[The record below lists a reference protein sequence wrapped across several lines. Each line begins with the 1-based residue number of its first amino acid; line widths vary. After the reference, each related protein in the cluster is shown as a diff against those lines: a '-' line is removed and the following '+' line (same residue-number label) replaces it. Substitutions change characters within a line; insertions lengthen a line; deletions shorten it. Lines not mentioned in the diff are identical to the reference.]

1 MFYDVYNLRTT
12 ELNYINRGIKFI
24 KAVIRP
30 DFDVKIP
37 LETIFKIVH
46 ATKENPLIKYNPSSR
61 QENVYRLFTDSI
73 ATDGRKI
80 PALKKNA
87 VFKLMKT
94 IARNKSVAVYVDS
107 VNTQDTHAL
116 VCEFDEDGLI
126 TISSEFKTFV
136 GIDEIDNIFRESI
149 NPIITEIKNLLEQS
163 GYKLAKFNSLNDE
176 NVEIRQLTY
185 ETQIKIQKPLDIDA
199 YKGCVSS
206 VFVNETD
213 AFKGNTI
220 NLRFKRVS
228 NYSKFTSQEAFI
240 LEKAEQGLRGDQIID
255 ALLENF
261 PDDLDRPQAIEM
273 VKKVANE
280 LEIERGVRRS
290 DIKIKNN
297 PGFKTVIST
306 EKETGVI
313 TITTENI
320 NNINYLYTLPIYLDT
335 LSV

>member
-1 MFYDVYNLRTT
+1 LDKRNVSEETTIKVYYPLLYNKNINNLEDLEANGVKLNEASKKLLGEKTLASFKTIDMFYDVYNLRAT

-61 QENVYRLFTDSI
+61 QEDVYRLFTDSI

-87 VFKLMKT
+87 IFKLMKT

-136 GIDEIDNIFRESI
+136 GVNEIDNIFRESI

-163 GYKLAKFNSLNDE
+163 GYKLAKFKSL
-176 NVEIRQLTY
+176 I
-185 ETQIKIQKPLDIDA
+185 
-199 YKGCVSS
+199 
-206 VFVNETD
+206 FH
-213 AFKGNTI
+213 F
-220 NLRFKRVS
+220 
-228 NYSKFTSQEAFI
+228 
-240 LEKAEQGLRGDQIID
+240 
-255 ALLENF
+255 
-261 PDDLDRPQAIEM
+261 
-273 VKKVANE
+273 
-280 LEIERGVRRS
+280 
-290 DIKIKNN
+290 
-297 PGFKTVIST
+297 
-306 EKETGVI
+306 
-313 TITTENI
+313 
-320 NNINYLYTLPIYLDT
+320 YTF
-335 LSV
+335 